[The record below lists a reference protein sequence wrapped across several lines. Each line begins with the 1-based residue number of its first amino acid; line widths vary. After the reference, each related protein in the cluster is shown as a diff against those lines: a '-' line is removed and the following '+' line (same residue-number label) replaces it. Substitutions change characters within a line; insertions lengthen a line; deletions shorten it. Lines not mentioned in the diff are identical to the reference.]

1 MIDIVD
7 AASDQMEASKG
18 VSLKEEE
25 PANLVTSLREKLDS
39 LSRLSSQSCIYRI
52 PKRLRKWNNEAYT
65 PHIVSIGPLHHGST
79 DLQAMEE
86 HKLRYLEDFLLYTK
100 VSLEDYVKLLRERE
114 ARIRNSYE
122 ETIKLGSDEFLEM
135 ILVDAAFV
143 IEVLFK
149 FHYNLNNDSDRI
161 FSKPWLISDI
171 WYDILLL
178 ENQLPF
184 FILEDFF
191 VKARITVPP
200 EQDERLSLIRL
211 THNVLKK
218 VAFLG
223 EIEQL
228 WTKLCSSKI
237 EHFLHFVRICH
248 IPQEPPHKLLRERE
262 ARIRNSYEETIKLG
276 SDEFLEM
283 ILVDAAFVIEVL
295 FKFHYNLNNDSD
307 RIFSKPWLISDI
319 WYDILL
325 LENQLPFF
333 ILEDFFVKARITVPP
348 EQDERLSLIRL
359 THNVLKK
366 VAFLGEIEQL
376 WTKLCSSK
384 IEHFLHFVRICHI
397 PQEPPP
403 KGKLITLS
411 APNATQLHQAGVRFK
426 VGSPKNLFNIKFKNG
441 ILEISNIRIHDKT
454 EAFFRNLIAFEQ
466 CHMRVDYIS
475 DYFIALDR
483 LIDTPNDVELL
494 VQCGIIENWLPNS
507 QMVVTLINNLVF
519 GTVTSTANFYFANL
533 LGELNAYC
541 SVPWHKWK
549 ATLNEDYF
557 STPWA
562 VISVSAA
569 TVFLILTL
577 IQTVCSVISL

>member
-1 MIDIVD
+1 MVSFKMIDIVD

-18 VSLKEEE
+18 VSLEEEE
-25 PANLVTSLREKLDS
+25 PANLVTSLRGKLDS
-39 LSRLSSQSCIYRI
+39 LSSLSSQSCIYRI
-52 PKRLRKWNNEAYT
+52 PKRLRKRNNEAYT

-86 HKLRYLEDFLLYTK
+86 HKLRYLKDFLLYTK

-122 ETIKLGSDEFLEM
+122 ETIKLGSDKFLEM

-143 IEVLFK
+143 IE
-149 FHYNLNNDSDRI
+149 
-161 FSKPWLISDI
+161 
-171 WYDILLL
+171 
-178 ENQLPF
+178 
-184 FILEDFF
+184 
-191 VKARITVPP
+191 
-200 EQDERLSLIRL
+200 
-211 THNVLKK
+211 
-218 VAFLG
+218 
-223 EIEQL
+223 
-228 WTKLCSSKI
+228 
-237 EHFLHFVRICH
+237 
-248 IPQEPPHKLLRERE
+248 
-262 ARIRNSYEETIKLG
+262 
-276 SDEFLEM
+276 
-283 ILVDAAFVIEVL
+283 
-295 FKFHYNLNNDSD
+295 
-307 RIFSKPWLISDI
+307 
-319 WYDILL
+319 
-325 LENQLPFF
+325 
-333 ILEDFFVKARITVPP
+333 
-348 EQDERLSLIRL
+348 
-359 THNVLKK
+359 
-366 VAFLGEIEQL
+366 
-376 WTKLCSSK
+376 
-384 IEHFLHFVRICHI
+384 
-397 PQEPPP
+397 EPPP
-403 KGKLITLS
+403 KGKLRTLS

-426 VGSPKNLFNIKFKNG
+426 VGSPKNLFDIKFKNG
-441 ILEISNIRIHDKT
+441 ILEISNIRIHDDT

-475 DYFIALDR
+475 DYFIVLDR

-569 TVFLILTL
+569 TVLLILTL

>member
-1 MIDIVD
+1 MEINYLLSNPTSTIFSLIHFSNYDFSHIFCMGHNAKPRKLSYLLFSLFFSPLHYRNHLQYALKQHEERSFKGDKLTIYFIIEIHLICMVSFKMIDIVD

-39 LSRLSSQSCIYRI
+39 LSSLSSQSCIYRI

-86 HKLRYLEDFLLYTK
+86 HKLRYLKDFLLYTK

-122 ETIKLGSDEFLEM
+122 ETIKLGSDKFLEM

-149 FHYNLNNDSDRI
+149 FHYNLINDSDRI

-211 THNVLKK
+211 THNVLKN
-218 VAFLG
+218 VACLG

-237 EHFLHFVRICH
+237 EHFLHFV
-248 IPQEPPHKLLRERE
+248 Q
-262 ARIRNSYEETIKLG
+262 
-276 SDEFLEM
+276 
-283 ILVDAAFVIEVL
+283 
-295 FKFHYNLNNDSD
+295 
-307 RIFSKPWLISDI
+307 
-319 WYDILL
+319 
-325 LENQLPFF
+325 
-333 ILEDFFVKARITVPP
+333 
-348 EQDERLSLIRL
+348 
-359 THNVLKK
+359 
-366 VAFLGEIEQL
+366 
-376 WTKLCSSK
+376 
-384 IEHFLHFVRICHI
+384 ICHI

-403 KGKLITLS
+403 KGKLITPS

-426 VGSPKNLFNIKFKNG
+426 VGSPKNLFDIKFKNG
-441 ILEISNIRIHDKT
+441 ILEISNIRIHDDT
-454 EAFFRNLIAFEQ
+454 EVFFRNLIAFEQ
-466 CHMRVDYIS
+466 CHTRVDYIS
-475 DYFIALDR
+475 DYFIVLDR

-533 LGELNAYC
+533 IGELNAYC

-562 VISVSAA
+562 VVSVSAA
-569 TVFLILTL
+569 TVLLILTL

>member
-1 MIDIVD
+1 MVSFKMIDVVD

-18 VSLKEEE
+18 VSHKEKE

-39 LSRLSSQSCIYRI
+39 LSSLSSQSCIYRI

-65 PHIVSIGPLHHGST
+65 PHIVSIGPLHHGSA

-86 HKLRYLEDFLLYTK
+86 HKLRYLKDFLLYTK

-122 ETIKLGSDEFLEM
+122 ETIKLGSDKFLEM

-149 FHYNLNNDSDRI
+149 FHYNLINDSDRI

-211 THNVLKK
+211 THNVLK
-218 VAFLG
+218 
-223 EIEQL
+223 
-228 WTKLCSSKI
+228 
-237 EHFLHFVRICH
+237 
-248 IPQEPPHKLLRERE
+248 
-262 ARIRNSYEETIKLG
+262 N
-276 SDEFLEM
+276 
-283 ILVDAAFVIEVL
+283 
-295 FKFHYNLNNDSD
+295 
-307 RIFSKPWLISDI
+307 
-319 WYDILL
+319 
-325 LENQLPFF
+325 
-333 ILEDFFVKARITVPP
+333 
-348 EQDERLSLIRL
+348 
-359 THNVLKK
+359 

-426 VGSPKNLFNIKFKNG
+426 VGSPKNLFDIKFKNG

-454 EAFFRNLIAFEQ
+454 EAIFRNLIAFEQ

-475 DYFIALDR
+475 DYFIVLDR

-519 GTVTSTANFYFANL
+519 GTATSTANFYFANL

-569 TVFLILTL
+569 TVLLILTL

>member
-1 MIDIVD
+1 
-7 AASDQMEASKG
+7 MEASKG

-25 PANLVTSLREKLDS
+25 PANLVPSLREKLDS
-39 LSRLSSQSCIYRI
+39 LSSLSSQSCIYRI
-52 PKRLRKWNNEAYT
+52 PTRLRKWNNEAYT
-65 PHIVSIGPLHHGST
+65 PHIVSIGPLHNGSS
-79 DLQAMEE
+79 DMQAMEE
-86 HKLRYLEDFLLYTK
+86 HKLRYLKDFLLYTK

-122 ETIKLGSDEFLEM
+122 ETIKLA
-135 ILVDAAFV
+135 ITFV

-149 FHYNLNNDSDRI
+149 FPYNLINDSDRI

-191 VKARITVPP
+191 Y
-200 EQDERLSLIRL
+200 ERLSLIRL
-211 THNVLKK
+211 THNVLK
-218 VAFLG
+218 
-223 EIEQL
+223 
-228 WTKLCSSKI
+228 
-237 EHFLHFVRICH
+237 
-248 IPQEPPHKLLRERE
+248 
-262 ARIRNSYEETIKLG
+262 N
-276 SDEFLEM
+276 
-283 ILVDAAFVIEVL
+283 
-295 FKFHYNLNNDSD
+295 
-307 RIFSKPWLISDI
+307 
-319 WYDILL
+319 
-325 LENQLPFF
+325 
-333 ILEDFFVKARITVPP
+333 
-348 EQDERLSLIRL
+348 
-359 THNVLKK
+359 

-411 APNATQLHQAGVRFK
+411 APNATQLHPAGVRFK
-426 VGSPKNLFNIKFKNG
+426 VGSPKNLFDIKFKNG
-441 ILEISNIRIHDKT
+441 ILEISNILIHDDT
-454 EAFFRNLIAFEQ
+454 EAFFRNLIAFEK
-466 CHMRVDYIS
+466 CHTRVDYIS
-475 DYFIALDR
+475 DYFIVLDR

-519 GTVTSTANFYFANL
+519 GTVTTPANFHFANL

-541 SVPWHKWK
+541 CVPWHKWK

-557 STPWA
+557 STPWV

-569 TVFLILTL
+569 TVLLILTL